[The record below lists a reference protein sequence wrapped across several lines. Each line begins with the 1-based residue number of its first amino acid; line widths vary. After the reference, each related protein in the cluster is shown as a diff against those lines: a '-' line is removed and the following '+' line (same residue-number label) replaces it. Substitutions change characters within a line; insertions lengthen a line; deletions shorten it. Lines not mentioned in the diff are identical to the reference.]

1 MNVFVKRTSNTGLTK
16 LLMLTSVASLF
27 ASLHL
32 SVNAQTSLAVDL
44 RQQPITFNI
53 TAAPNIILMMDDS
66 SSMNGTSLAPPPGI
80 SWGLLSFS
88 DFLMFPNNSG
98 STTLLSRDEVLYYNP
113 QYNPLAYNPAITY
126 KPWNDNNKV
135 GAANF
140 PPAKIGTLVAGV
152 VTDKTRNDMRFRIES
167 GVKIEFNPTS
177 EVTRDLFTRDG
188 TRDVGVCTLIEPVTS
203 TYCSSSTPGTTTPNP
218 DSEEGVSVGSSTCTG
233 YTTST
238 NNVCTAR
245 STVLTP
251 ELIDARYTRFEG
263 ADATELTDRT
273 KYRLVEIDRSAPARM
288 YPTPIDPY
296 TGLQIERFDCLNP
309 LSCTFTEEA
318 QNYANYHT
326 YYRTRLFA
334 AIAVTSQV
342 LPEID
347 DKIRIGYGRLNYFAD
362 GPTPWPLVPSTKP
375 PAVLPVLDGQANPG
389 HIVRGVRP
397 FTLGSSD
404 RQEVFTWLFGLSGV
418 GGTPIREAMDAAGK
432 YYQRSDNQGP
442 WSNIPGTGDPTSSTQ
457 LACRKNFTL
466 IATDGAWT
474 DSPNHPRIQ
483 TLYPGLPDGSPA
495 QTDSIAGPTIL
506 GAGKQTGRNYQYT
519 PTAEP
524 FFGTSGS
531 GQQTLTDVAMY
542 YWGTDLRPDLANV
555 NRPTPWS
562 AGSGYGY
569 PRDFSNPSTWQ
580 SMSNFIL
587 GYGLQPSVSPI
598 AAKAAMASNSAF
610 TWPTV
615 NVANTNDNNKV
626 DDALR
631 AALVSRGDFFTAQN
645 PTQLASALKKVFA
658 RLGSTRGASSTI
670 ALSNQVITS
679 STDLIFESSYES
691 GDWNGS
697 LRAISAL
704 DAIAGTTTSVWSA
717 NFPSNYTTRKLLT
730 TTGQNT
736 PIDFRWTQLTPI
748 QKTKL
753 TSEAVFDYL
762 IGDRSGEAPVG
773 TLRERGSLLG
783 SIVSSSPL
791 YSGATHHGYQS
802 LTAGGSTYPSY
813 LETKRSS
820 RKKSVF
826 VGSNSG
832 MLHSFDALTGT
843 ELFAFTP
850 RAAIPKMADLAN
862 PSYVHRFLVDGQLSE
877 GDFYSAGSW
886 KTALIGSGGAGPKS
900 IFALDITNPDA
911 MTTSQVL
918 WEVTEQN
925 EPELGH
931 IIGSALVA
939 PTRANKWVVITGN
952 GFESRSGKASLLV
965 FDLLNGNTI
974 RNISTGVGATTS
986 AATQNGLGPVTPI
999 YDSQRNVIGVYGG
1012 DKKGNLWR
1020 FDLSD
1025 PDPANWRITTSRGA
1039 LTAPVFTAT
1048 DSTGVPQP
1056 ITTAPRIG
1064 LHPLGGLY
1072 VVFGTGKGVENSD
1085 ILDRQVQSIYAI
1097 RDKDNS
1103 GPYSKT
1109 DLKLATLTDV
1119 AGDLR
1124 QISGLKGP
1132 GGVDWSIHKGW
1143 YFNLTTNALG
1153 GERVMSSPRLS
1164 AGILSV
1170 ASFNPENL
1178 DPCDSGGK
1186 SFVYAFDLAT
1196 DFSRPAFAGQDPTIV
1211 GSKANDGI
1219 VSQLASLYS
1228 PALRPATKKN
1238 SIDLATLK
1246 RLAKDTRYAIT
1257 TGVLTDRSTPS
1268 FCALAANS
1276 VNNSNVTVPTA
1287 CAGTTPLRAWRD
1299 LK

>member
-1 MNVFVKRTSNTGLTK
+1 MNMFAKSTSNSVFSK
-16 LLMLTSVASLF
+16 LLMFTSIASLF

-32 SVNAQTSLAVDL
+32 SVNAQTSLAVSL
-44 RQQPITFNI
+44 RQEPFTFSI
-53 TAAPNIILMMDDS
+53 TAAPNIVLLMDDS
-66 SSMNGTSLAPPPGI
+66 ASMNGNSLPAPRGI
-80 SWGLLSFS
+80 AWGSLNFS
-88 DFLMFPNNSG
+88 DYFLFPDNSG
-98 STTLLSRDEVLYYNP
+98 TTTYGARDEVLFYNP
-113 QYNPLAYNPAITY
+113 LYNPLAYNPAITY
-126 KPWNDNNKV
+126 RPWNDNNK
-135 GAANF
+135 ASTANF
-140 PPAKIGTLVAGV
+140 PPARIGTVVGGV
-152 VTDKTRNDMRFRIES
+152 VTDKTRLDMRFRIES
-167 GVKIEFNPTS
+167 GVKTEFS
-177 EVTRDLFTRDG
+177 VAEVSRDLFTRLG
-188 TRDVGVCTLIEPVTS
+188 TRQAGPCTLYQNVPVS
-203 TYCSSSTPGTTTPNP
+203 SCSSSTPGTTSADPT
-218 DSEEGVSVGSSTCTG
+218 SEEGTTTGPSTCTG
-233 YTTST
+233 VVTTT
-238 NNVCTAR
+238 IVNVCTAR
-245 STVLTP
+245 STFP
-251 ELIDARYTRFEG
+251 DLIDARYARFEG
-263 ADATELTDRT
+263 VDATELNDHT
-273 KYRLVEIDRSAPARM
+273 KYRLVEIDRDAPARM
-288 YPTPIDPY
+288 YPTPKDPY
-296 TGLQIERFDCLNP
+296 SGLQIERFDCLNP

-342 LPEID
+342 LPDID
-347 DKIRIGYGRLNYFAD
+347 EKIRIGYGRLNYFAD
-362 GPTPWPLVPSTKP
+362 GPLPWSTAPSTKP
-375 PAVLPVLDGQANPG
+375 PTILPVLDGQANPG

-397 FTLGSSD
+397 FTIGSSD
-404 RQEVFTWLFGLSGV
+404 RQEIFTWLFGLNGV

-432 YYQRSDNQGP
+432 YYQRADSQGP
-442 WSNIPGTGDPTSSTQ
+442 WANAPGTGDPTGSTQ

-474 DSPNHPRIQ
+474 DSPNHPRMQ

-531 GQQTLTDVAMY
+531 GQQTLSDVAMY
-542 YWGTDLRPDLANV
+542 YWGTDLRSDLPNV
-555 NRPTPWS
+555 NRPTPWT

-569 PRDFSNPSTWQ
+569 PRDFSNPATWQ
-580 SMSNFIL
+580 SMSNFVL
-587 GYGLQPSVSPI
+587 GYGLQPSTSPS

-610 TWPTV
+610 SWPSV
-615 NVANTNDNNKV
+615 NVSSTNDNNKV

-631 AALVSRGDFFTAQN
+631 AALISRGDFFTAQN
-645 PTQLASALKKVFA
+645 PAQLAAALKKVFA
-658 RLGSTRGASSTI
+658 RLGATRGASGTI

-679 STDLIFESSYES
+679 STDLIYESSYDS

-704 DAIAGTTTSVWSA
+704 DAIAGTTTNVWSA
-717 NFPSNYTTRKLLT
+717 NFPANYTARNLLS
-730 TTGQNT
+730 TTGQNAA
-736 PIDFRWTQLTPI
+736 IELRWPQLTPL
-748 QKTKL
+748 QKTSL
-753 TSEAVFDYL
+753 TSEAIFDYL
-762 IGDRSGEAPVG
+762 IGDRTGEAPIG

-791 YSGATHHGYQS
+791 FSGATHHGYQS
-802 LTAGGSTYPSY
+802 QTAGGSTYPSY
-813 LETKRSS
+813 LDTKRNT

-826 VGSNSG
+826 VGSNNG
-832 MLHSFDALTGT
+832 MLHGFDALNGA

-862 PSYVHRFLVDGQLSE
+862 PAYKHRFLVDGQLSE
-877 GDFYSAGSW
+877 GDFFSAGTW

-900 IFALDITNPDA
+900 IFALDITKPDA

-931 IIGSALVA
+931 IIGNALVA

-952 GFESRSGKASLLV
+952 GYESKSGKASLLV

-974 RNISTGVGATTS
+974 RNISTGIGSATS

-999 YDSQRNVIGVYGG
+999 YDTQRNVIGVYGG

-1025 PDPANWRITTSRGA
+1025 PDPANWRITTSKGA

-1048 DSTGVPQP
+1048 DPLGVPQP

-1072 VVFGTGKGVENSD
+1072 VVFGTGKGVETTD
-1085 ILDRQVQSIYAI
+1085 LLDQQVQTIYAI

-1109 DLKLATLTDV
+1109 DLKAATLTDV

-1124 QISGLKGP
+1124 KISGLKGP
-1132 GGVDWSIHKGW
+1132 GGVDWAVHKGW
-1143 YFNLTTNALG
+1143 YFDLTTNGSG

-1178 DPCDSGGK
+1178 DPCDSGGR

-1228 PALRPATKKN
+1228 PAIKPTTKKN

-1246 RLAKDTRYAIT
+1246 GLAKDTRYGIT
-1257 TGVLTDRSTPS
+1257 AGVLGDKSAAS

-1276 VNNSNVTVPTA
+1276 VNNNNVTVPTA
-1287 CAGTTPLRAWRD
+1287 CAGTTPLRSWRD

>member
-1 MNVFVKRTSNTGLTK
+1 MNSQRTFNSMFRK

-27 ASLHL
+27 TTLHL
-32 SVNAQTSLAVDL
+32 SVHAQSSLAVDL
-44 RQQPITFNI
+44 RQEPITFSVV
-53 TAAPNIILMMDDS
+53 AAPNIVLMMDDS
-66 SSMNGTSLAPPPGI
+66 ASMNRGDLPPPPGI
-80 SWGLLSFS
+80 PWGNLNFP
-88 DFLMFPNNSG
+88 DFLLFPDNSG
-98 STTLLSRDEVLYYNP
+98 TTTYLYINELLYNNP
-113 QYNPLAYNPAITY
+113 LYNPLSYNPAITY

-135 GAANF
+135 AAANF
-140 PPAKIGTLVAGV
+140 PPARIGTNVSGV
-152 VTDKTRNDMRFRIES
+152 VIDKTRLDMRFRYES
-167 GVKIEFNPTS
+167 GVKTEFETR
-177 EVTRDLFTRDG
+177 EVTNDLFTRIG
-188 TRDVGVCTLIEPVTS
+188 VRDAGPCTMMQTITVTNC
-203 TYCSSSTPGTTTPNP
+203 TSSTPGTSSP
-218 DSEEGVSVGSSTCTG
+218 DPLSEEGVTTTPSTCTAT
-233 YTTST
+233 TTST
-238 NNVCTAR
+238 QNVCTAR
-245 STVLTP
+245 SSFP
-251 ELIDARYTRFEG
+251 DLIQARYTRFEG

-273 KYRLVEIDRSAPARM
+273 KYRLVEIDRDAPARM

-296 TGLQIERFDCLNP
+296 SGIQIERFDCLNP

-318 QNYANYHT
+318 QNYANFYT

-334 AIAVTSQV
+334 AIAVASQV
-342 LPEID
+342 LVDID
-347 DKIRIGYGRLNYFAD
+347 PTIRVGYGSLNYFAD
-362 GPTPWPLVPSTKP
+362 GPQPWTAFPTTKP
-375 PAVLPVLDGQANPG
+375 PAVLPLLDGQVNPG

-397 FTLGSSD
+397 FTVGSND
-404 RQEVFTWLFGLSGV
+404 RQDLFTWLFGLNGV
-418 GGTPIREAMDAAGK
+418 GGTPIREALDAAGK
-432 YYQRSDNQGP
+432 YYQRADLKGP
-442 WSNIPGTGDPTSSTQ
+442 WATAPGIGDPVGTSQ

-466 IATDGAWT
+466 VATDGAWT

-483 TLYPGLPDGSPA
+483 TLYPGLPNNTPA
-495 QTDSIAGPTIL
+495 QTDSVAGPTIV
-506 GAGKQTGRNYQYT
+506 GEGKQTGRNYQYT

-531 GQQTLTDVAMY
+531 GPQTLTDVAMY
-542 YWGTDLRPDLANV
+542 YWGTDLRPDLPNV
-555 NRPTPWS
+555 NRPVPWS

-569 PRDFSNPSTWQ
+569 PRDFSNPATWQ

-587 GYGLQPSVSPI
+587 GYGLQPSISAN

-610 TWPTV
+610 SWPAV
-615 NVANTNDNNKV
+615 DIANTNDSNKIN
-626 DDALR
+626 DALR
-631 AALVSRGDFFTAQN
+631 AALASRGDFFTAQN
-645 PTQLASALKKVFA
+645 PAQLAAALKKVFA

-679 STDLIFESSYES
+679 TTDLIFESSYDS
-691 GDWNGS
+691 GDWNGN

-704 DAIAGTTTSVWSA
+704 DAISGTTTTVWSA
-717 NFPSNYTTRKLLT
+717 NFPADYTTRNLLST
-730 TTGQNT
+730 KGQNA
-736 PIDFRWTQLTPI
+736 PINFRWTELTGA
-748 QKTKL
+748 QKTSL
-753 TSEAVFDYL
+753 TSESVFDYL
-762 IGDRSGEAPVG
+762 VGDRSGEAPVG

-783 SIVSSSPL
+783 SIVSASPL

-813 LETKRSS
+813 LDAKRNS
-820 RKKSVF
+820 RRKSVF
-826 VGSNSG
+826 VGSNNG
-832 MLHSFDALTGT
+832 MMHGFDALTGT

-862 PSYVHRFLVDGQLSE
+862 PAYRHRFLVDGQLTE
-877 GDFYSAGSW
+877 GDYYTAGAW
-886 KTALIGSGGAGPKS
+886 KTALVGTGGAGPKS
-900 IFALDITNPDA
+900 IFALDITRPDA

-918 WEVTEQN
+918 WEVTERN

-952 GFESRSGKASLLV
+952 GYESRSGKASLLV
-965 FDLLNGNTI
+965 FDLENGNTI
-974 RNISTGVGATTS
+974 RNISTGIGAATS

-1048 DSTGVPQP
+1048 DPSGVPQP

-1064 LHPLGGLY
+1064 VHPLGGLY
-1072 VVFGTGKGVENSD
+1072 VVFGTGKGIESSD
-1085 ILDRQVQSIYAI
+1085 IVNTQIQSIYAI

-1119 AGDLR
+1119 PGDLR
-1124 QISGLKGP
+1124 QVSGLKGP
-1132 GGVDWSIHKGW
+1132 GGVDWSVHKGW
-1143 YFNLTTNALG
+1143 YFNLTTNGIG
-1153 GERVMSSPRLS
+1153 GERIMSSPRLT
-1164 AGILSV
+1164 AGMLSV
-1170 ASFNPENL
+1170 PSFNPENS

-1196 DFSRPAFAGQDPTIV
+1196 DFSRTAFAGQDPTIV

-1219 VSQLASLYS
+1219 VSQLASIYS
-1228 PALRPATKKN
+1228 PAIRPATRKN

-1246 RLAKDTRYAIT
+1246 GLAKDTRYSV
-1257 TGVLTDRSTPS
+1257 TGGLLADRSPAS

-1276 VNNSNVTVPTA
+1276 VNNSNVMVPTA
-1287 CAGTTPLRAWRD
+1287 CAGTTPLRSWRD